1 MPGVAEGSEN
11 SPTGKIGTGVT
22 MEKGDEINPGKQIRR
37 FTSHAKQEAETMR
50 YWRDR
55 PASEKMTVVTELAEY
70 AYRMRGIDVHAQ
82 GPKGPVVRV
91 QRERR

>member
-1 MPGVAEGSEN
+1 MQQTPKVRPSR
-11 SPTGKIGTGVT
+11 
-22 MEKGDEINPGKQIRR
+22 QIRR
-37 FTSHAKQEAETMR
+37 FTSHAEQEAETMR

-55 PASEKMTVVTELAEY
+55 PAAEKMTVITELAEY

-91 QRERR
+91 QRGGR

>member
-1 MPGVAEGSEN
+1 
-11 SPTGKIGTGVT
+11 
-22 MEKGDEINPGKQIRR
+22 MEKTHEINPGKQIRR
-37 FTSHAKQEAETMR
+37 FTSHAEQEAETM
-50 YWRDR
+50 RDR